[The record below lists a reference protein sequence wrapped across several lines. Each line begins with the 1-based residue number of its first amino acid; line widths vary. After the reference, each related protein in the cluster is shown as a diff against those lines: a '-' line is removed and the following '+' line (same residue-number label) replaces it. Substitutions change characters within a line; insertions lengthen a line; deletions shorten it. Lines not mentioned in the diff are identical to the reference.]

1 MFQIPLLDLRR
12 GFKEIEEEVLKEFRE
27 VFQSMKI
34 LGGPNFQAFEKELA
48 EYLGVKYAFGYSCG
62 TSALLASLIALGIGR
77 GDEVLLQAN
86 GFIADLE
93 AIYFAGAEPV
103 FLEVDPKIFGPD
115 INDIEKKITPRTKA
129 LLIIHMYGHPCEM
142 EEILAI
148 CEKYGIILIEDASHA
163 HGAEYRGKKVGT
175 FGKVG
180 CFSCGPVK
188 NLNAV
193 GDAGVVVTDDE
204 EIAYKLKYFRVHGQI
219 EKNHSHFM
227 GLNTRLDELQAVI
240 LRARLK
246 TLDEKN
252 KKRREIAQY
261 YTEKLSGI
269 TELFL
274 PPLDPPYKKSVYH
287 RYVIGTKRR
296 EELVEFLK
304 EKGIETGYYYPIPLH
319 LHKAY
324 LETYGKTWDLP
335 QTERLA
341 RELLAI
347 PLYPE
352 LTQEEIEYI
361 IDSIITFFN
370 A

>member
-1 MFQIPLLDLRR
+1 MIKIPLLDLRR
-12 GFKEIEEEVLKEFRE
+12 GFKEIEEEVLQGFKE

-34 LGGPNFQAFEKELA
+34 LNGPNLQAFEKEWA

-62 TSALLASLIALGIGR
+62 TSTLLASLIALGIGK

-86 GFIADLE
+86 GFIADFE
-93 AIYFAGAEPV
+93 AIYFVGAEPV
-103 FLEVDPKIFGPD
+103 FLEVDPKTFGPD
-115 INDIEKKITPRTKA
+115 INDIKEKITPRTKA
-129 LLIIHMYGHPCEM
+129 LLLIHMYGHPCDM
-142 EEILAI
+142 DDILEI
-148 CEKYGIILIEDASHA
+148 CEKYGIHLIEDASHA

-193 GDAGVVVTDDE
+193 GDAGVVVTNDE
-204 EIAYKLKYFRVHGQI
+204 EIAHKLKYFRVHGQV
-219 EKNHSHFM
+219 EKNHSSFP

-246 TLDEKN
+246 SLDEKN
-252 KKRREIAQY
+252 EKRRQIAAY
-261 YTEKLSGI
+261 YTEKLSDIPG
-269 TELFL
+269 LYL

-287 RYVIGTKRR
+287 RYMIGTQRR
-296 EELVEFLK
+296 EDLVKFLK

-324 LETYGKTWDLP
+324 LETYGKTWKLP
-335 QTERLA
+335 QAERLA
-341 RELLAI
+341 KELLAI
-347 PLYPE
+347 PIYPE
-352 LTQEEIEYI
+352 LTQEEIDYI
-361 IDSIITFFN
+361 IDSIKAFFKS
-370 A
+370 

>member
-1 MFQIPLLDLRR
+1 MIKIPLLDLRR
-12 GFKEIEEEVLKEFRE
+12 GFKEIEEEVLQGFKE

-34 LGGPNFQAFEKELA
+34 LNGPNLQAFEKEWA

-62 TSALLASLIALGIGR
+62 TSTLLASLIALGIGK

-86 GFIADLE
+86 GFIADFE
-93 AIYFAGAEPV
+93 AIYFVGAEPV
-103 FLEVDPKIFGPD
+103 FLEVDPKTFGPD
-115 INDIEKKITPRTKA
+115 INDIKEKITPRTKA
-129 LLIIHMYGHPCEM
+129 LLLIHMYGHPCDM
-142 EEILAI
+142 DDILEI
-148 CEKYGIILIEDASHA
+148 CEKYGIHLIEDASHA

-193 GDAGVVVTDDE
+193 GDAGVVVTNDE
-204 EIAYKLKYFRVHGQI
+204 EIAHKLKYFRVHGQV
-219 EKNHSHFM
+219 EKNHSSFP

-246 TLDEKN
+246 SLDEKN
-252 KKRREIAQY
+252 EKRRQIAAY
-261 YTEKLSGI
+261 YTEKLSDIPG
-269 TELFL
+269 LYL

-287 RYVIGTKRR
+287 RYMISTQRR
-296 EELVEFLK
+296 EDLVKFLK

-324 LETYGKTWDLP
+324 LETYGKTWKLP
-335 QTERLA
+335 QAERLA
-341 RELLAI
+341 KELLAI
-347 PLYPE
+347 PIYPE
-352 LTQEEIEYI
+352 LTQEEIDYI
-361 IDSIITFFN
+361 IDSIKAFFKS
-370 A
+370 